1 MAIRYVGGPI
11 QAMATGARVAT
22 GAASANGTLPTDNSG
37 SNPRYILL
45 TATAACHFRLG
56 KTADTPVAVNT
67 DLMIQPG
74 DAVVLAV
81 PSGYTKYAHIQDAA
95 AGVLQ
100 IQPLDNA

>member
-1 MAIRYVGGPI
+1 MRYVGGPI
-11 QAMATGARVAT
+11 QAMATGHRVAT
-22 GAASANGTLPTDNSG
+22 GAASANGTLPLDNSG

-56 KTADTPVAVNT
+56 KTADTPVAVDT
-67 DLMIQPG
+67 DLMILSG
-74 DAVVLAV
+74 DSVVLTV
-81 PSGYTKYAHIQDAA
+81 PGGYTKYAYIQDTA